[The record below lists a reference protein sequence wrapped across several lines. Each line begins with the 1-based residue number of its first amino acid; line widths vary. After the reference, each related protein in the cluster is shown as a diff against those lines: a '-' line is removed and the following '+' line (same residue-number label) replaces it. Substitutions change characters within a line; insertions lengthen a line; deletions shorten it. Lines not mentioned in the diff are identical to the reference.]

1 MKSVK
6 NMRKQIIDFA
16 DSVVTPKDKG
26 CVRGGANWEEVHQ
39 MIENIFYDCNVEL
52 WRLDKG

>member
-1 MKSVK
+1 MKSYAVSE
-6 NMRKQIIDFA
+6 NMSIAMPYKI
-16 DSVVTPKDKG
+16 G
-26 CVRGGANWEEVHQ
+26 CVRGGANWEEVYQ